1 MIAGTKFDFDLDERV
16 FYIRDSEVY
25 VNDTSILIT
34 VPSGVEGGEDLPVTV
49 YVEDLYSKGR
59 VQLWMDGTLIDT
71 KYTTGEVTFTI
82 KSVAC
87 GVHTLKAVFT
97 GNNYC
102 LGSEGSVIVDIPGIE
117 TNLSL
122 TSNKDTVSF
131 DDSFI
136 LSISMSPVLDDVI
149 VKLYKDNVFVEELEL
164 VDGEYDYPITADGAM
179 GYSTY
184 KVVFEGTVIYESAE
198 ATVTVLTAYILSLS
212 TNDDGDWIY
221 TTNYDDLVLELDDES
236 DLNMT
241 YDDEKLDI
249 SIDDDGDINLEE
261 YYGDS

>member
-1 MIAGTKFDFDLDERV
+1 MIVGTKFDFDLDERV

-25 VNDTSILIT
+25 VNDTSIMIT

-49 YVEDLYSKGR
+49 YVEGLYSKGR
-59 VQLWMDGTLIDT
+59 VQLWMDNILVDT
-71 KYTTGEVTFTI
+71 QYTTGEVTFTLED
-82 KSVAC
+82 VAC

-102 LGSEGSVIVDIPGIE
+102 LGSEGSVTVDIPGIE
-117 TNLSL
+117 TNLSV

-136 LSISMSPVLDDVI
+136 LSISMSPVLDDAT
-149 VKLYKDNVFVEELEL
+149 VKLYRDDVLVEELEL
-164 VDGEYDYPITADGAM
+164 VDGEYDYPVTADDTM

-184 KVVFEGTVIYESAE
+184 KVVFDGDVVYESSE
-198 ATVTVLTAYILSLS
+198 ATVTVLTAYVLSLS
-212 TNDDGDWIY
+212 TNNDGDWIY
-221 TTNYDDLVLELDDES
+221 TTNYDDLLLELDDES